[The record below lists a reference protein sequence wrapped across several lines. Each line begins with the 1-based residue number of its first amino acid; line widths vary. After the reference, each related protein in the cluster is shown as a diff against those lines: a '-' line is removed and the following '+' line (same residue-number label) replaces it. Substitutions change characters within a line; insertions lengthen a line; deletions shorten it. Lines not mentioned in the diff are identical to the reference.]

1 MDFHFFWDTS
11 IFKNSLLLKP
21 KKIIKKSL
29 KNRNQTHPKPE
40 MHVTRRTFE
49 RGQQRAALA
58 GVLTV
63 LLPLFVILASGA
75 LANSRHWL
83 RVPFA

>member
-1 MDFHFFWDTS
+1 M
-11 IFKNSLLLKP
+11 
-21 KKIIKKSL
+21 
-29 KNRNQTHPKPE
+29 R
-40 MHVTRRTFE
+40 VTRRAFE